1 MKAHSALTNTLGG
14 LALVLGLTL
23 PAAAQTPPATA
34 EAPDAAQLAQAQPD
48 APRPGPRMG
57 EGRQG
62 PMHRHGGWHRHKM
75 HRFSLAGLALRH
87 RQELALTPA
96 QVDNLRKLG
105 TDAQRDAIKRQADR
119 RLAELDLRTMM
130 MPDPAD
136 ANKPRDLSKI
146 ETKVREIEK
155 LRADGRVARI
165 RTMEQSR
172 QVLTPEQRDKL
183 RALITQRWQHR
194 GPQGSGTRGM
204 APEDGSHQ
212 PAATDESRPSAG

>member
-1 MKAHSALTNTLGG
+1 MKARNALTG
-14 LALVLGLTL
+14 LALVLGMAL
-23 PAAAQTPPATA
+23 PAGAQTL
-34 EAPDAAQLAQAQPD
+34 DGMQLAQAPTD
-48 APRPGPRMG
+48 ATRPA
-57 EGRQG
+57 QG
-62 PMHRHGGWHRHKM
+62 PGARPHWGQRPEGHGGKHGHHGWQRRAGA
-75 HRFSLAGLALRH
+75 HRFSLSRLALRH
-87 RQELALTPA
+87 QKDLALTPA
-96 QVDNLRKLG
+96 QVDSLRKLG
-105 TDAQRDAIKRQADR
+105 TDARRDAIKRQADR

-130 MPDPAD
+130 APDSAD
-136 ANKPRDLSKI
+136 PNKPRDLAKI

-183 RALITQRWQHR
+183 RALLTQRWQHR